1 MDIYSTHYLSGV
13 VNSLITP
20 SLFLLN
26 RFFPNQVQAEA
37 ETIHF
42 DVIDKTRRL
51 APFVSPMV
59 AGKIMEEKGYTT
71 LSFKPAYIKIK
82 TPLEPST
89 MLKRI
94 PGEPIGP
101 GTPTDPAKPAWNAS
115 FNKLSP
121 LQKQQYRL
129 NAILLDQFD
138 TINRRL
144 EWMAAQALLTGSVT
158 VSGEQYQTS
167 HLNFGRHPD
176 HTITLPDYRQWG
188 EPDANG
194 RMIPNPGA
202 NPLRDLDEWRV
213 MALQRTGATLID
225 VVMTP
230 DVFHVFKEN
239 PVIESRLLRVQGSD
253 PTTLQTGTQTGEGGT
268 FLGEIDGYRIW
279 VYASWFIDENGVE
292 KPLLPPGT
300 VILTSSE
307 LAGTRAFGAILDM
320 EAQTIGYALGTPIPV
335 PVFAKSW
342 TDDDPSLRWIMS
354 QCAPLVVPTRVN
366 ASVSAQ
372 VIPE

>member
-20 SLFLLN
+20 SLFLLD
-26 RFFPNQVQAEA
+26 RFFPNQIQAEA

-59 AGKIMEEKGYTT
+59 AGKVVQEKGYST

-89 MLKRI
+89 MFKRI
-94 PGEPIGP
+94 PGESIGIQN
-101 GTPTDPAKPAWNAS
+101 DPAQAGS
-115 FNKLSP
+115 SVQINKLSP

-167 HLNFGRHPD
+167 
-176 HTITLPDYRQWG
+176 I
-188 EPDANG
+188 
-194 RMIPNPGA
+194 
-202 NPLRDLDEWRV
+202 
-213 MALQRTGATLID
+213 
-225 VVMTP
+225 
-230 DVFHVFKEN
+230 
-239 PVIESRLLRVQGSD
+239 S
-253 PTTLQTGTQTGEGGT
+253 
-268 FLGEIDGYRIW
+268 
-279 VYASWFIDENGVE
+279 
-292 KPLLPPGT
+292 
-300 VILTSSE
+300 
-307 LAGTRAFGAILDM
+307 
-320 EAQTIGYALGTPIPV
+320 
-335 PVFAKSW
+335 
-342 TDDDPSLRWIMS
+342 
-354 QCAPLVVPTRVN
+354 
-366 ASVSAQ
+366 
-372 VIPE
+372 